1 MDSYMYVRS
10 VALYRTV
17 PWSDFLRSQ
26 QGLFFFF
33 PCVWIKIGV
42 KKKKKKIG
50 KCLSRKAMKRQKSR
64 TRKRRSSRRKKKER
78 IPDSIH
84 LIAATLQAAS

>member
-42 KKKKKKIG
+42 KKKKNREMSIKEGYEEAKK
-50 KCLSRKAMKRQKSR
+50 QN
-64 TRKRRSSRRKKKER
+64 KEKEK
-78 IPDSIH
+78 
-84 LIAATLQAAS
+84 

>member
-42 KKKKKKIG
+42 KKKKKNREMSIKEG
-50 KCLSRKAMKRQKSR
+50 YEEA
-64 TRKRRSSRRKKKER
+64 KKQNKEKEK
-78 IPDSIH
+78 
-84 LIAATLQAAS
+84 

>member
-1 MDSYMYVRS
+1 MYVRS

-42 KKKKKKIG
+42 KKKKKIG

>member
-42 KKKKKKIG
+42 KKKKNREMSTKEGYEEAKK
-50 KCLSRKAMKRQKSR
+50 QN
-64 TRKRRSSRRKKKER
+64 KEKEK
-78 IPDSIH
+78 
-84 LIAATLQAAS
+84 